1 MSDSENE
8 EVQIQTLKKPKTAYI
23 HFCNVKRPEVK
34 DKNSNLSPKEILSKL
49 GELWQELKND
59 GGNEY
64 KKYLTMAEEDKVRY
78 QREKEE
84 NPDIKEKP
92 RKKRESKKTDDDK
105 KKTDDDKKKEKNV
118 KPKKEKKT
126 KENKSKEDNGEEKK
140 PRKLNGYLKFL
151 QANRDGFK
159 AENPEFN
166 SKQITSELA
175 TKWRELTDEDKQHWK
190 NS

>member
-1 MSDSENE
+1 MSESENE

-23 HFCNVKRPEVK
+23 HFCNDIRKSVKEEN
-34 DKNSNLSPKEILSKL
+34 DNLSPKEILSKL
-49 GELWQELKND
+49 GELWQELKTD
-59 GGNEY
+59 GGAEY
-64 KKYLTMAEEDKVRY
+64 KKYVEMAEEDKHRY

-92 RKKRESKKTDDDK
+92 RKKRESKKSE
-105 KKTDDDKKKEKNV
+105 KTVKEE

-126 KENKSKEDNGEEKK
+126 KEKKEDGEEKK

-151 QANRDGFK
+151 QANRDGFRS
-159 AENPEFN
+159 ENPEFN
-166 SKQITSELA
+166 SKQVTSQLA
-175 TKWRELTDEDKQHWK
+175 TKWRELSEDDKQKWK

>member
-1 MSDSENE
+1 MTDSENE

-23 HFCNVKRPEVK
+23 HFCNVKRQEVK
-34 DKNSNLSPKEILSKL
+34 DDNDKLSPKEILSKL

-64 KKYLTMAEEDKVRY
+64 KKYVNMAEEDKARY

-92 RKKRESKKTDDDK
+92 RKKRESKKTDG
-105 KKTDDDKKKEKNV
+105 DKKKEET
-118 KPKKEKKT
+118 PKKTKEKKT
-126 KENKSKEDNGEEKK
+126 KEKKTKDDNTEEKK

-151 QANRDGFK
+151 QAKRDGFK

-175 TKWRELTDEDKQHWK
+175 TKWRELSDEDKQHWK